1 MRIIKMENL
10 IAKIGI
16 DKFAHLGVGG
26 LMCAM
31 VTFVVLLQEM
41 GNLTPAMIFAT
52 PIIGT
57 VMVMFL
63 EFCKEHFLDDEFSWK
78 DVLATFIGCVLVFLS
93 VGVGVLFNVLSN

>member
-1 MRIIKMENL
+1 MKKFIE
-10 IAKIGI
+10 KIGI

-52 PIIGT
+52 PITGT

>member
-1 MRIIKMENL
+1 MSEL
-10 IAKIGI
+10 IEKIGI

-41 GNLTPAMIFAT
+41 GNLTPAMILAT

-63 EFCKEHFLDDEFSWK
+63 EFVKELFTDDEFSWK
-78 DVLATFIGCVLVFLS
+78 DVLATFIGCVLVFLA
-93 VGVGVLFNVLSN
+93 VGVGVLFNVLSV

>member
-1 MRIIKMENL
+1 MKKFIE
-10 IAKIGI
+10 KIGI
-16 DKFAHLGVGG
+16 DKLAHLGIGG
-26 LMCAM
+26 LVCAC
-31 VTFVVLLQEM
+31 VTFVIILQE
-41 GNLTPAMIFAT
+41 GNLTPAMILAT

-78 DVLATFIGCVLVFLS
+78 DVLATFIGCVLVFLA

>member
-1 MRIIKMENL
+1 MKEIIE
-10 IAKIGI
+10 KIGN

-31 VTFVVLLQEM
+31 ITLVILLQEM

-63 EFCKEHFLDDEFSWK
+63 EFCKEHFLDEEFSWK
-78 DVLATFIGCVLVFLS
+78 DVLATFIGCVLVFLA

>member
-1 MRIIKMENL
+1 MNKFIE
-10 IAKIGI
+10 KIGI

-26 LMCAM
+26 LLCAM

-41 GNLTPAMIFAT
+41 DNLTTIMILAT

-63 EFCKEHFLDDEFSWK
+63 EFCKEYFLDDEFSWK
-78 DVLATFIGCVLVFLS
+78 DVLATFIGCVLVFLA
-93 VGVGVLFNVLSN
+93 VGIGILFNVLSK